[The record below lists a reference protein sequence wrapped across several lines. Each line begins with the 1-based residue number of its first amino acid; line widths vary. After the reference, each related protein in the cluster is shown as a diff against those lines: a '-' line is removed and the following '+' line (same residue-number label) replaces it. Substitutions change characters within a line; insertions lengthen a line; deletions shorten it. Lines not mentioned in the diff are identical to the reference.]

1 MTGIP
6 FGAIVLTDF
15 PFTDL
20 SSAKRRPALV
30 VSTDNDR
37 RTDVVVAY
45 ITSVPHAEQ
54 LDAAPIAPTPGN
66 GLKVPS
72 LVRFDKLATLDVSI
86 LAGRLGSADPAWLAE
101 NRLTFFAV
109 FGFSTLGN

>member
-66 GLKVPS
+66 GLKVLSS
-72 LVRFDKLATLDVSI
+72 LPWMLAFLPDGLVLPI
-86 LAGRLGSADPAWLAE
+86 RRG
-101 NRLTFFAV
+101 
-109 FGFSTLGN
+109 

>member
-1 MTGIP
+1 MTIP
-6 FGAIVLTDF
+6 FGTIVLTDF

-20 SSAKRRPALV
+20 TATKRRPALV

-45 ITSVPHAEQ
+45 ITSVARVDP
-54 LDAAPIAPTPGN
+54 DAVPIPATPGT

-72 LVRFDKLATLDVSI
+72 VVRFDKIATIDRSI
-86 LAGRLGSADPAWLAE
+86 LSGRLGNADPAWLAA
-101 NRLTFFAV
+101 NRVVFHGV
-109 FGFSTLGN
+109 FGFSKLGN

>member
-1 MTGIP
+1 MTDIP

-30 VSTDNDR
+30 VSTDNAR
-37 RTDVVVAY
+37 RSDIIVAY
-45 ITSVPHAEQ
+45 ITSVLRNAP
-54 LDAAPIAPTPGN
+54 DAAPLAPAPEN

-72 LVRFDKLATLDVSI
+72 MVRFEKLATIEKRIV
-86 LAGRLGSADPAWLAE
+86 AGRVGSVDRAWLV
-101 NRLTFFAV
+101 RHRDTFRGV
-109 FGFSTLGN
+109 FGFAQL

>member
-1 MTGIP
+1 MTGVP

-20 SSAKRRPALV
+20 SAAKRRPALV

-37 RTDVVVAY
+37 RTDVVVAF
-45 ITSVPHAEQ
+45 ITSVLNAKL

-72 LVRFDKLATLDVSI
+72 MVPFDKLATLDVGI
-86 LAGRLGSADPAWLAE
+86 LAGRLGSVDPVWLAAH
-101 NRLTFFAV
+101 RATFFAV
-109 FGFSTLGN
+109 FGFSTL